1 MVKKVDKFVFLA
13 KNHRNRLW
21 RTGLISRLQ
30 WWMWWN
36 PIGREKPDAQKVFC
50 HNHSSAAVFSQGGT
64 CGMRIKLQRDIDK
77 LKARVIAL
85 GTLVE
90 ERFRMAVRALESRDA
105 ELARRIFDSDI
116 DIDQMEVELEE
127 EGLKILALHQPVADQ
142 LRYIVA
148 VLKMNND
155 LERIGDL
162 AVNVAGRAE
171 WISGQNGVRMPFDYS
186 PMCQRVQNM
195 LDKSLDS
202 LVNMDVELAYEVC
215 AEDDEVDT
223 LKKAVQAQFADE
235 IRRGHPDIEA
245 LTSQFLISRHL
256 ERIADHATNIA
267 EDVIYMIT
275 GRIHR
280 HRVRR
285 LNA

>member
-1 MVKKVDKFVFLA
+1 
-13 KNHRNRLW
+13 
-21 RTGLISRLQ
+21 
-30 WWMWWN
+30 
-36 PIGREKPDAQKVFC
+36 
-50 HNHSSAAVFSQGGT
+50 
-64 CGMRIKLQRDIDK
+64 MRIKLQRDIDK

-195 LDKSLDS
+195 LDTSLDS

-235 IRRGHPDIEA
+235 IRGGHPDIEA

-285 LNA
+285 VNAEKTSKEV